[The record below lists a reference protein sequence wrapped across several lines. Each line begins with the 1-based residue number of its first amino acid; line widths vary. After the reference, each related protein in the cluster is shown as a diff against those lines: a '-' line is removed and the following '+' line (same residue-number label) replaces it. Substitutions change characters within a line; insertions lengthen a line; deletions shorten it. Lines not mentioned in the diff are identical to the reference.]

1 MIWTCTL
8 TTMVQ
13 VSVDTILSLKVLAF
27 ARASGAGVIKKVKC
41 YKKLN
46 VETIYNAGNAG
57 TIADINSGALYVF
70 GLELRRLTMLTSLE
84 VSEVVLLILK
94 ASQDHLKV
102 RH

>member
-70 GLELRRLTMLTSLE
+70 WIGTQAGA
-84 VSEVVLLILK
+84 
-94 ASQDHLKV
+94 ASDANFIGSI
-102 RH
+102 RGRFIDP